1 MCAGWGQGLRGVKRL
16 ATDEGLRTMLT
27 VMGIKYLTPGKRED
41 IDGMET
47 ARIRVA
53 RFS

>member
-1 MCAGWGQGLRGVKRL
+1 MKQASQGLCGVERL

-27 VMGIKYLTPGKRED
+27 VMGIKYLTIGKRED
-41 IDGMET
+41 IRGMET
-47 ARIRVA
+47 ARIWVA

>member
-1 MCAGWGQGLRGVKRL
+1 MQGGDRGCVGLRL

-27 VMGIKYLTPGKRED
+27 VMGIKYLTIGKRED
-41 IDGMET
+41 IYGMET
-47 ARIRVA
+47 ARIWVA